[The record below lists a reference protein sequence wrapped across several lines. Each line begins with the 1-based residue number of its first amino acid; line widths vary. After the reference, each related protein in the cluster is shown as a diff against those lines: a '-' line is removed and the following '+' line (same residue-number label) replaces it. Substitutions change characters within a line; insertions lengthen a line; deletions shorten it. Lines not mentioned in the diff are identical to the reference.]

1 MHNIGY
7 SSYPEKCNRKEV
19 LGIIQDIAE
28 EDGDGYHGAPRWH
41 DEVAPLAN
49 RDEAQKWIQAH
60 DKGWYDDH
68 AVRYYDYSRLKDTK
82 KIAELKQK
90 AQDITRKKADYT
102 VEHSV
107 KKLKATL
114 ITCPSCGSKLSR
126 EHLRS
131 EKCPLCGTDLRS
143 KTTLETIAN
152 YERRRTENGQNIMKE
167 QQKGKGEVR
176 WLIKYEYHS

>member
-19 LGIIQDIAE
+19 LEIIQDIAA

-41 DEVAPLAN
+41 DEIAPLAS

-90 AQDITRKKADYT
+90 ATDIAKKKAEYT

-107 KKLKATL
+107 KKLKAVL
-114 ITCPSCGSKLSR
+114 ITCPNCGSKLSR

-143 KTTLETIAN
+143 KTTLDALKRYDERIADTWKAV
-152 YERRRTENGQNIMKE
+152 EAE
-167 QQKGKGEVR
+167 QRKGKGEVR
-176 WLIKYEYHS
+176 WLVKYEYHS